1 ERCRVR
7 TASARRRS
15 IARFFAVAISHAWG
29 RAGTPRPGHVSTA
42 RSTASWRASSARSKS
57 RNRLAN
63 AASSRPRSSSLTAL
77 RIRTAASGSVS
88 ISSRRPGGSRYGTSH
103 PGALL
108 RPGDRLVDVRRL
120 DDVAAADEV
129 VRFGGGTGGDD
140 GLTVGF
146 ADADSE
152 LGTVEGEPADDD
164 PGLGDLLVEGHELA
178 RVRASGLSAVGV
190 PAAAHEQTCVFHV
203 CLPVVSGV
211 TPGGLTPS

>member
-1 ERCRVR
+1 APQIPPYGMDRV
-7 TASARRRS
+7 S
-15 IARFFAVAISHAWG
+15 G
-29 RAGTPRPGHVSTA
+29 Q
-42 RSTASWRASSARSKS
+42 
-57 RNRLAN
+57 
-63 AASSRPRSSSLTAL
+63 
-77 RIRTAASGSVS
+77 AASG
-88 ISSRRPGGSRYGTSH
+88 RRPSIVSDGGDLDRSASH

-108 RPGDRLVDVRRL
+108 RPGDRLVEIRRL

-190 PAAAHEQTCVFHV
+190 PAAAHEQKCVFHV
-203 CLPVVSGV
+203 CLPIISGV